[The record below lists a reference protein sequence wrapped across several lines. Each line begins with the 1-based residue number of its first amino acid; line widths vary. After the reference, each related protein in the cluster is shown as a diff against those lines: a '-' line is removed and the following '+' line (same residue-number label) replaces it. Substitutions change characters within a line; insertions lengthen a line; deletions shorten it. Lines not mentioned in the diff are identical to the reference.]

1 MVRAAYSSGNP
12 ALGVGPGNAVAYVDP
27 TAKVDAAARCLVDS
41 KSFDNS
47 VLCTNESVVVTLDS
61 NRGNMERALRTAGAH
76 VCNEAD
82 TEKLRNYL
90 FKGES
95 FTLEAIGKSAQWI
108 AEQAGIRVNPST
120 KILVPIVTS
129 PGQDDLLFR
138 EKLCPVLTL
147 TAAVDFEQAITFA
160 KHTTKRGAGHSAA
173 FHGNDALR
181 LVAFSQDMPVYRVV
195 VNAPCSQGAAG
206 FATHLPPA
214 FTIGTGFAGR
224 SSVGENVGPHHLV
237 HWTRIAYAKDQ
248 PADLASIDLSYVS
261 SDRPVAPVQA
271 YHAPQPNS
279 QAADVTR
286 DELRQ
291 LILEELRGLKGDV
304 R

>member
-1 MVRAAYSSGNP
+1 M
-12 ALGVGPGNAVAYVDP
+12 
-27 TAKVDAAARCLVDS
+27 AKVIPFKAVRPSRNKVHLICS
-41 KSFDNS
+41 RPFYTYKKSHLKAKLESNPYSFLHVINPEFNQPHQTQPNS
-47 VLCTNESVVVTLDS
+47 PGRFKKVKNKYEEFKK
-61 NRGNMERALRTAGAH
+61 N
-76 VCNEAD
+76 
-82 TEKLRNYL
+82 NYL
-90 FKGES
+90 FKDES

-120 KILVPIVTS
+120 KILVPIVIS